1 MLMKETRERHE
12 MIRDEIVAGLMK
24 EGMTIKDFAK
34 MLGKSQTAVGFCIR
48 SVTST
53 KSIRKEIIDI
63 LGFNLGKNTLQFL
76 QESKQLD
83 QPMTVHLYRVD
94 EAAKLFNVKIS
105 TVRSWIHQKK
115 IPITKLGRAVR
126 IRSDIV
132 EMNINSGLE
141 VTDSEKKV

>member
-1 MLMKETRERHE
+1 MKETRERHE

-48 SVTST
+48 SITST

-63 LGFNLGKNTLQFL
+63 LDSILGKNTLQFL
-76 QESKQLD
+76 ISTIKMD
-83 QPMTVHLYRVD
+83 QKMTVV
-94 EAAKLFNVKIS
+94 LFKIEEVSERLNVSAS

-115 IPITKLGRAVR
+115 IPVTRLGRAVR

-132 EMNINSGLE
+132 DKIIKSGLDLN
-141 VTDSEKKV
+141 DSVKR

>member
-1 MLMKETRERHE
+1 MKETRERHE

-48 SVTST
+48 SITST

-63 LGFNLGKNTLQFL
+63 LGFNPWKKTLQFL
-76 QESKQLD
+76 ISTIKMD
-83 QPMTVHLYRVD
+83 QKMTVV
-94 EAAKLFNVKIS
+94 LFKIEEVSERLNVSAS

-115 IPITKLGRAVR
+115 IPVTRLGRAVR

-132 EMNINSGLE
+132 DKIIKSGLDLN
-141 VTDSEKKV
+141 DSVKR

>member
-63 LGFNLGKNTLQFL
+63 LGFNPWEKYPPVSYQYHKNG
-76 QESKQLD
+76 SKND
-83 QPMTVHLYRVD
+83 
-94 EAAKLFNVKIS
+94 
-105 TVRSWIHQKK
+105 
-115 IPITKLGRAVR
+115 
-126 IRSDIV
+126 
-132 EMNINSGLE
+132 SG
-141 VTDSEKKV
+141 TFQN

>member
-1 MLMKETRERHE
+1 MLMKKYRERHE

-63 LGFNLGKNTLQFL
+63 LGFNPWEKYP
-76 QESKQLD
+76 S
-83 QPMTVHLYRVD
+83 VSYR
-94 EAAKLFNVKIS
+94 NQNNR
-105 TVRSWIHQKK
+105 TNQ
-115 IPITKLGRAVR
+115 
-126 IRSDIV
+126 
-132 EMNINSGLE
+132 
-141 VTDSEKKV
+141 

>member
-1 MLMKETRERHE
+1 MLMKKYRERHE

-63 LGFNLGKNTLQFL
+63 LGCNPWEKYPPV
-76 QESKQLD
+76 S
-83 QPMTVHLYRVD
+83 YR
-94 EAAKLFNVKIS
+94 NQNNR
-105 TVRSWIHQKK
+105 TNQ
-115 IPITKLGRAVR
+115 
-126 IRSDIV
+126 
-132 EMNINSGLE
+132 
-141 VTDSEKKV
+141 

>member
-12 MIRDEIVAGLMK
+12 MIRDEIVADLMK

-63 LGFNLGKNTLQFL
+63 LGFNPWEKYPPV
-76 QESKQLD
+76 S
-83 QPMTVHLYRVD
+83 YR
-94 EAAKLFNVKIS
+94 NQNNW
-105 TVRSWIHQKK
+105 TNQ
-115 IPITKLGRAVR
+115 
-126 IRSDIV
+126 
-132 EMNINSGLE
+132 
-141 VTDSEKKV
+141 

>member
-1 MLMKETRERHE
+1 MKETRERHE

-48 SVTST
+48 SITST

-63 LGFNLGKNTLQFL
+63 LGFNPWEKYPPVSYSTI
-76 QESKQLD
+76 KMD
-83 QPMTVHLYRVD
+83 QKMTVV
-94 EAAKLFNVKIS
+94 LFKIEEVSERLNVSAS

-115 IPITKLGRAVR
+115 IPVTRLGRAVR

-132 EMNINSGLE
+132 DKIIKSGLDLN
-141 VTDSEKKV
+141 DSVKR

>member
-48 SVTST
+48 SITST

-63 LGFNLGKNTLQFL
+63 LRFNPWEKYTPL
-76 QESKQLD
+76 S
-83 QPMTVHLYRVD
+83 YR
-94 EAAKLFNVKIS
+94 NQNNR
-105 TVRSWIHQKK
+105 TNQ
-115 IPITKLGRAVR
+115 
-126 IRSDIV
+126 
-132 EMNINSGLE
+132 
-141 VTDSEKKV
+141 

>member
-1 MLMKETRERHE
+1 MKKYRERHE

-63 LGFNLGKNTLQFL
+63 LGFNPWENTLQFL
-76 QESKQLD
+76 TGIKTTGPTNDCTSLQ
-83 QPMTVHLYRVD
+83 
-94 EAAKLFNVKIS
+94 
-105 TVRSWIHQKK
+105 
-115 IPITKLGRAVR
+115 G
-126 IRSDIV
+126 
-132 EMNINSGLE
+132 
-141 VTDSEKKV
+141 